1 MNRAGAGAAALAA
14 LHPLDFD
21 PDDKWDVAAGYG
33 NYKDAHAVS
42 VGAFYRPNE
51 DTMFSVG
58 GSFGGGENMVNA
70 GVSVK
75 LGQGNHVSTSKI
87 AMAKEIV
94 DLKDAVTRLE
104 AQNEQ
109 FRQIIGQMAGQPV
122 RNVAFP
128 DVATDKRNMG
138 MVFQNYAIF
147 PHMSVKDNVAFG
159 LRMRKVPEK
168 EIEERVDKILKIVK
182 IDHLKD
188 RMPTALSGGQQQRV
202 ALARAIVIR
211 PQVLLMDEPL
221 SNLDAKLRIEMRNA
235 IKQIQRRVDI
245 TTVYVTHDQEE
256 ALAVSDRIAVMN
268 GGVICQIGRPAD
280 IYKRPKN
287 VFVSTFIGLSN
298 LLDGHIV
305 KKGDKTSISFKE
317 NEDWLVDMDN
327 LSGGVEDG
335 EEVIISVRPEEF
347 DMEPGTKEG
356 IRGVIRSSVFLGLTT
371 HYFITTGSGQEL
383 EILQTQEGHDILPDG
398 SAVTLTVKAG
408 RINVFRRATEETLI
422 REEGL

>member
-1 MNRAGAGAAALAA
+1 MFKKISVVVELFDSFIQLFFIVFFHEKSCFPVFHDFRRAA
-14 LHPLDFD
+14 
-21 PDDKWDVAAGYG
+21 YG
-33 NYKDAHAVS
+33 KSDGRFSHRHA
-42 VGAFYRPNE
+42 
-51 DTMFSVG
+51 
-58 GSFGGGENMVNA
+58 
-70 GVSVK
+70 
-75 LGQGNHVSTSKI
+75 
-87 AMAKEIV
+87 
-94 DLKDAVTRLE
+94 
-104 AQNEQ
+104 
-109 FRQIIGQMAGQPV
+109 FRQNKTERLKAGRKDGQV
-122 RNVAFP
+122 R
-128 DVATDKRNMG
+128 G
-138 MVFQNYAIF
+138 IQQVFHIC
-147 PHMSVKDNVAFG
+147 P
-159 LRMRKVPEK
+159 
-168 EIEERVDKILKIVK
+168 
-182 IDHLKD
+182 
-188 RMPTALSGGQQQRV
+188 
-202 ALARAIVIR
+202 
-211 PQVLLMDEPL
+211 
-221 SNLDAKLRIEMRNA
+221 
-235 IKQIQRRVDI
+235 
-245 TTVYVTHDQEE
+245 
-256 ALAVSDRIAVMN
+256 VSDRIAVMN

-383 EILQTQEGHDILPDG
+383 EILQTQEGQDILPDG

>member
-1 MNRAGAGAAALAA
+1 MPGKEPSAVR
-14 LHPLDFD
+14 
-21 PDDKWDVAAGYG
+21 VAAPGRPGWKSTRKDESMSLIEIRDVHKWYG
-33 NYKDAHAVS
+33 EFHVLKGISERVEKGEVLVICGPS
-42 VGAFYRPNE
+42 
-51 DTMFSVG
+51 
-58 GSFGGGENMVNA
+58 GSGKSSLIRCLNRLEPIQKGDILFEGTSIYAPEVDVNA
-70 GVSVK
+70 LRAEV
-75 LGQGNHVSTSKI
+75 
-87 AMAKEIV
+87 
-94 DLKDAVTRLE
+94 
-104 AQNEQ
+104 
-109 FRQIIGQMAGQPV
+109 
-122 RNVAFP
+122 
-128 DVATDKRNMG
+128 G
-138 MVFQNYAIF
+138 MVFQQFNLY
-147 PHMSVKDNVAFG
+147 PHLTVLENVTLAPI
-159 LRMRKVPEK
+159 KVRGMGKK
-168 EIEERVDKILKIVK
+168 EATDLAMELLGRVGIARQAAKRPSEI
-182 IDHLKD
+182 
-188 RMPTALSGGQQQRV
+188 SGGQQQRV

-383 EILQTQEGHDILPDG
+383 EILQTQEGQDILPDG

>member
-1 MNRAGAGAAALAA
+1 
-14 LHPLDFD
+14 
-21 PDDKWDVAAGYG
+21 
-33 NYKDAHAVS
+33 
-42 VGAFYRPNE
+42 
-51 DTMFSVG
+51 
-58 GSFGGGENMVNA
+58 
-70 GVSVK
+70 
-75 LGQGNHVSTSKI
+75 
-87 AMAKEIV
+87 
-94 DLKDAVTRLE
+94 
-104 AQNEQ
+104 
-109 FRQIIGQMAGQPV
+109 
-122 RNVAFP
+122 
-128 DVATDKRNMG
+128 
-138 MVFQNYAIF
+138 
-147 PHMSVKDNVAFG
+147 
-159 LRMRKVPEK
+159 
-168 EIEERVDKILKIVK
+168 
-182 IDHLKD
+182 
-188 RMPTALSGGQQQRV
+188 
-202 ALARAIVIR
+202 
-211 PQVLLMDEPL
+211 MDEPL

-383 EILQTQEGHDILPDG
+383 EILQTQEGQDILPDG
-398 SAVTLTVKAG
+398 SAVTLTVKAR